1 MKMKLRI
8 FWDARTP
15 QERAAIAALVFILC
29 AALYLWLAQAAD
41 RARTQL
47 RATITTLR
55 AQANGLEQQAVELG
69 RLRATPAAPSSRT
82 DLRALVQAQA
92 DAAGLSGALGRIE
105 ARDANQVQVVFG
117 SVAFADWLAWVGTLQ
132 ALQVRLDACRIE
144 ALSAPGLVGV
154 TATFVRTQA
163 Q

>member
-1 MKMKLRI
+1 MKMKLRE
-8 FWDARTP
+8 FWDARPP
-15 QERAAIAALVFILC
+15 QERAVIAALVFILG
-29 AALYLWLAQAAD
+29 AALYLWLAHAAD

-47 RATITTLR
+47 RATTTTLR
-55 AQANGLEQQAVELG
+55 AQASGIEQQAVELG
-69 RLRATPAAPSSRT
+69 RLRATPAAASSRT
-82 DLRALVQAQA
+82 DLRTLVQAQA

-144 ALSAPGLVGV
+144 TLSAPGLVGV
-154 TATFVRTQA
+154 TATFVRA
-163 Q
+163 QPQ